1 MSDCCRSTLSHGPI
15 FSILLSLK
23 LFSYDR
29 STVTFELQFTLNF
42 NKHQYLQPR
51 LCIKAIQNIE
61 IYLTLTLA
69 FNLKLE
75 KVTSKRKCNGT
86 LGTFMNTGIM
96 LCMYVYLAHN
106 KAIICVIPR
115 RQICFCAFHCS
126 SVQYAPI
133 FGVTF
138 FYIKTG
144 LEFYHDLY
152 GKGKRLEEIYSACK
166 VIQWCM

>member
-1 MSDCCRSTLSHGPI
+1 MFDCCRSTLSHGPI

-51 LCIKAIQNIE
+51 LCIKANQNIE

-86 LGTFMNTGIM
+86 PLGTQALCYVCMCTQLIIKQLSASSQDGRYVFVRSIVRAFNTLLFSG
-96 LCMYVYLAHN
+96 
-106 KAIICVIPR
+106 
-115 RQICFCAFHCS
+115 
-126 SVQYAPI
+126 
-133 FGVTF
+133 
-138 FYIKTG
+138 
-144 LEFYHDLY
+144 
-152 GKGKRLEEIYSACK
+152 
-166 VIQWCM
+166 